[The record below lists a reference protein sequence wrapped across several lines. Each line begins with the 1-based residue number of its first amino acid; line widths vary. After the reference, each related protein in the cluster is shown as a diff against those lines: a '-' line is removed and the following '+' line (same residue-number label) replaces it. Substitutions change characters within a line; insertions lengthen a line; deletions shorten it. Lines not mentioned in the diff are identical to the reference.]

1 MGDMGSAIPSSSP
14 FYSFPLLLL
23 LLNSLLLLIY
33 LCLPPLL
40 CLEYWL
46 RFSKKYLRP
55 HMHIYYGYCIEGRLA
70 YMPSLLMT
78 AVRAANL
85 EVNIWNRRAPKTF
98 TLSSSYCW
106 DGRTSFA
113 NRCWGEKRNSGVSII
128 LITLGNWRLFKQQLF
143 LPQSDIRFDWARPAF
158 KVLARATTS
167 SEVLSLNLTALI
179 ILGILKVYQS
189 WN

>member
-1 MGDMGSAIPSSSP
+1 MVRSLKFFVCFCLILIVAKETDARQPKIDQIRQERSVKWAGMGDMGSAIPSSSP

-40 CLEYWL
+40 CLKYWL
-46 RFSKKYLRP
+46 RFSKKKLRP

-113 NRCWGEKRNSGVSII
+113 NRCWGEKKEI
-128 LITLGNWRLFKQQLF
+128 QEF
-143 LPQSDIRFDWARPAF
+143 L
-158 KVLARATTS
+158 
-167 SEVLSLNLTALI
+167 
-179 ILGILKVYQS
+179 
-189 WN
+189 

>member
-1 MGDMGSAIPSSSP
+1 MVRSLKFFVFFCLILIVAKETDARQSKIDQIRQERSVKWAGMGEMGSAIPSSSP

-40 CLEYWL
+40 CLKYWL
-46 RFSKKYLRP
+46 RFSKKKLRP

-85 EVNIWNRRAPKTF
+85 EGNI
-98 TLSSSYCW
+98 
-106 DGRTSFA
+106 
-113 NRCWGEKRNSGVSII
+113 
-128 LITLGNWRLFKQQLF
+128 
-143 LPQSDIRFDWARPAF
+143 
-158 KVLARATTS
+158 
-167 SEVLSLNLTALI
+167 
-179 ILGILKVYQS
+179 
-189 WN
+189 